1 MVVAE
6 EANPGHHTAHA
17 GGVAAILQI
26 ENNPLELVQAV
37 LSGHPLVLNGK
48 KVGFSV
54 YLLYCDLMSRRI
66 MSRLHVAQAVL
77 IRVYIICLLN

>member
-1 MVVAE
+1 MIVAE

-26 ENNPLELVQAV
+26 ENNPLGLVQAI

-48 KVGFSV
+48 QVR
-54 YLLYCDLMSRRI
+54 LLCQSPVFRSNGLAEWCSASTCQKQCRSKFI
-66 MSRLHVAQAVL
+66 
-77 IRVYIICLLN
+77 